1 MPEEEDMVSLKKKKK
16 KSRNQY
22 LGYLFLGVCAPLQW
36 HRNEVTAMNTCIEEL
51 GYVM

>member
-1 MPEEEDMVSLKKKKK
+1 MPEEEGYGQLKKKKK
-16 KSRNQY
+16 AESSTWGIY
-22 LGYLFLGVCAPLQW
+22 FWVCVPLQW

>member
-1 MPEEEDMVSLKKKKK
+1 MPEEEDTVSLKKKK

-22 LGYLFLGVCAPLQW
+22 LGIYFWVCVPLQW